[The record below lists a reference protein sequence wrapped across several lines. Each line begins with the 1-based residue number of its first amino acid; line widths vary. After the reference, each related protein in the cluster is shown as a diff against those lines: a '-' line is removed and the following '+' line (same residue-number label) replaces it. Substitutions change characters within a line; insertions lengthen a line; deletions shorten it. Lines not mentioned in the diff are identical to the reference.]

1 MRAFRALRAL
11 RPEAALRLLPRVR
24 RVQGLEMMRTI
35 RRLTKSSGKKRAI
48 VKRLVSATLSA
59 AATFSLIPI
68 SYALSTLWPEG
79 MSSASALS
87 LRTLGCV
94 PANAM
99 SRWFGRFADSDRI
112 PYFAHQRLI
121 KMLIKTYG
129 IDISEVEHPL
139 EQYHTL
145 QEFFSR
151 RLRPNS
157 RPPHPLCPLVSP
169 CDAEVLQVGRMT
181 SDDMIL
187 QVKGDTYAMS
197 TLMQTT
203 KQFSPRKPGFDRIYF
218 LFHLRPRD
226 YHRFHS
232 PADIEVLE
240 AAHVPGTL
248 HPVTYASS
256 KWIPGLFAKN
266 ERVSL
271 MTKWQYG
278 NLAFV
283 PVGATCVGSISLGFD
298 PRIRTNR
305 TSSVQNIFSLFRF
318 ASGSSGELQNGG
330 EAKNDSEVFSPTEI
344 KRYDYEACQSED
356 KSSDATPRIA
366 RGEELGWFNW
376 GSAIVIIADVPEG
389 CGVQVH
395 PHQDVRV
402 GDPLISW

>member
-11 RPEAALRLLPRVR
+11 RPEAALKLLPRVR
-24 RVQGLEMMRTI
+24 RVQGFEMMRAI

-48 VKRLVSATLSA
+48 VKRLLSATFSA
-59 AATFSLIPI
+59 AATFSLIPL

-79 MSSASALS
+79 MSSASQLS
-87 LRTLGCV
+87 LKTLGCV

-112 PYFAHQRLI
+112 PYFVHQRLI

-129 IDISEVEHPL
+129 IDTSEVEFPL
-139 EQYHTL
+139 EKYHTL

-157 RPPHPLCPLVSP
+157 RPPHPQCPLVSP

-187 QVKGDTYAMS
+187 QVKGDTYAMT

-266 ERVSL
+266 ERVAL
-271 MTKWQYG
+271 MTKWQHG

-298 PRIRTNR
+298 PRIQTNK
-305 TSSVQNIFSLFRF
+305 TGSAQNIFSLFRF
-318 ASGSSGELQNGG
+318 ASGSGEELQNGG
-330 EAKNDSEVFSPTEI
+330 DERPTDEVFSPLEV
-344 KRYDYEACQSED
+344 KRYDYEANCAD
-356 KSSDATPRIA
+356 DAKEHAPRVG